1 MITYKFNKEKDII
14 ETLIKGDTS
23 IKDLTEYI
31 LKLSEDEHLPKKLK
45 ILSDAR
51 NGNFTSDTET
61 DDLEKIV
68 EANYRSLAVR
78 DVIYDA
84 FVLSSPVETAM
95 GQLYKEFSKADNYFF
110 NIFSTKEAAE
120 EWLNQF

>member
-1 MITYKFNKEKDII
+1 MITYKFNKEKDIV
-14 ETLIKGDTS
+14 ETLIKGETS

-31 LKLSEDEHLPKKLK
+31 LTLSKDEHLPKKLK

-78 DVIYDA
+78 DAVYDA

-120 EWLNQF
+120 EWLNKF